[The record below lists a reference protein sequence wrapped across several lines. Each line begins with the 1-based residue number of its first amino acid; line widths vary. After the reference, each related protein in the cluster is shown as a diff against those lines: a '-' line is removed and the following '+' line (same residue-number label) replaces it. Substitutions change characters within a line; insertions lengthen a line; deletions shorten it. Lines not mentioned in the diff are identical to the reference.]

1 MKKSTKL
8 LLILLVML
16 LAFSLVIMAAC
27 DPPADENSGTE
38 DNDTETVTDSSAISN
53 GSFASATG
61 PTASY
66 VKTNVTGWTI
76 SSGGSLSSS
85 NSDVTV
91 GVVDLFGDS
100 GNQDAINSFNAR
112 KGEIKAEVDF
122 PGVDPKTPKT
132 GDKYSDTNALVISI
146 GGSNKGSIYFSA
158 SDEATVKAGK
168 YYKLTISVWTHLLNN
183 NGQPLNGAAIVVR
196 GDTSVDYFSIDTQK
210 NWQTYEIY
218 IEGSDF
224 EDREISIQL
233 WLGHGPANFGS
244 TSSSNSNYS
253 PYFENGVNPY
263 LAKGTV
269 FFDNVKLDEV
279 TAAEFTDAFNDV
291 VNAKENS
298 SEYADGYNQ
307 RYDSLS
313 VEKSDGGRLTAV
325 SMIYPDP
332 NFTAY
337 RAHTSSSSASTT
349 KFFHSAKLG
358 EPENYTFVVGKEGL
372 SSSEKNK
379 FPSYS
384 TSANNDNPKGI
395 FDYSKLYELLLDE
408 DGNPATKGGDVT
420 ADGTTYQYTDLY
432 HKLDSEF
439 HAPPIDDF
447 YTVDSATGKLTPK
460 TSPDGNSKDS
470 TALLIYHPENAI
482 SGGGYQSDYE
492 YKFEKNKYYVI
503 SVWVYIWVPKID
515 KPQIPRYTGMS
526 GVTSSEYEK
535 NYDEWMDRFES
546 ADNAPVYDEEADNY
560 DADYNE
566 FYKFMTW
573 LKQANGEDEEYNE
586 ANDVPKREPTTDEIA
601 EDTTDEDKLDEL
613 GFRKFYEDYYL
624 TDYQEYKNGELKDYE
639 DYMQFV
645 KKDDGADKDGDRAY
659 EPKATVKLTGADIDD
674 KNSTSAAIGSW
685 EKITFYVQGNALAD
699 RNLQLEF
706 WYGEGEWDDDTSLY
720 PGGCFF
726 DNLTVTV
733 YDEMPT
739 IENADWQQIS
749 VIEADSYEV
758 FELDNKV
765 WGTEPDYSISV
776 STKKTVSDEEE
787 ERWYYKPVDD
797 RSKEENF
804 DVKFIP
810 YDIAS
815 KDGSIG
821 AFSFI
826 KTKEGGD
833 TEDTTVKFDV
843 IQYSHTDYTAS
854 TLYFIPKYTEDA
866 GTEATSELHIT
877 PNKFYRLSL
886 WAKTANFAEG
896 SKFNVRVFDRE
907 TDEIIN
913 SSAAVTG
920 IGELSDWTEISI
932 LFRANAVTANDI
944 YIVIEFGE
952 GDFFDDDGHAEG
964 TIYLSAFT
972 YQELSYSEYN
982 DASTGTY
989 VKKASLA
996 SSGSYGSV
1004 SNGNFGTI
1012 STDNYSEDEDR
1023 EEGEE
1028 SIFDENGNLTGVADP
1043 DSWDDS
1049 TAHTPIAAPTVS
1061 TSEHGHIAWSVD
1073 GALEA
1078 LLRKGGVTFYI
1089 FMNDFLV
1096 SEGVTDD
1103 DVPVGSLTVNAENLE
1118 AETDGDFDF
1127 TYGEKE
1133 GETLDNGEY
1142 YVRMVYTDGDKYYV
1156 SAASSVVSITPAK
1169 DMGDNTI
1176 KDVPSALGEDA
1187 VIMGVINS
1195 EKYDFSEVGLDKN
1208 YDLYD
1213 STENST
1219 EDSTEDSGYR
1229 STSSKNLLMIH
1240 SKYETYAGYQS
1251 SSVTFSANSYYRI
1264 SVWVKTIG
1272 DAKASVTLANTSN
1285 AYELNTEYPGYDSA
1299 NNGRYEGYV
1308 NINTGD
1314 KWMRLDFYVS
1324 TGMNS
1329 ARAEIELSLGNK
1341 YANNTL
1347 ELAAGGT
1354 VTVGD
1359 KEESYD
1365 AVKVSYGLSSGT
1377 VFFDDVYMTSIEEDV
1392 YNSLV
1397 YGFGNPDETAEEDLR
1412 EELLKDNGAF
1422 YGVTADEINA
1432 MDKDALIEKL
1442 AEVREYNID
1451 VTGNETDGY
1460 NVDYKTA
1467 PYLDETTGIGNY
1479 FHNGYV
1485 FKLIKRFT
1493 DSFDNYD
1500 ERDEEELYQGD
1511 EPASYDHHAYT
1522 GFSQGK
1528 DDNPTILFGVYDR
1541 EYDLEN
1547 STYIGRLFSNEDN
1560 TALNKADITE
1570 EALMRFLS
1578 TGADDGDDK
1587 VLLLANLGE
1596 AGGQYYR
1603 SSSSFSFSAES
1614 YYKITFRAKYL
1625 PLGEAGHTEFRFVY
1639 NTSDNKYEALTIT
1652 PNSINDINYTT
1663 YSFYFYN
1670 ENGSSLSAYLQFN
1683 LGSNESIGDGE
1694 REELFNNGFLLV
1706 DNVTI
1711 ENITEV
1717 NVDAE
1722 GVPGE
1727 YNAYLNNELEKGIVT
1742 GGYVNELVETEE
1754 NPEDDPED
1762 DPDEGGNKINP
1773 QVWLIVSSVVIG
1785 VIIIAVV
1792 IVLTYRKLKDKVSK
1806 KLKKTKVES
1815 KVPTDLEE
1823 RAKKNELNR
1832 KAENKKTDI
1841 NAEDYRD

>member
-85 NSDVTV
+85 NSDVTA

-183 NGQPLNGAAIVVR
+183 DGQPLNGAAIVVR

-244 TSSSNSNYS
+244 TSSTNSNYS

-298 SEYADGYNQ
+298 SDYADGYNQ

-395 FDYSKLYELLLDE
+395 FDFSKFYELQVGE
-408 DGNPATKGGDVT
+408 NGNAATEGDKDAVEYT
-420 ADGTTYQYTDLY
+420 IGDKTYYYTDLY
-432 HKLDSEF
+432 NKLDSEF
-439 HAPPIDDF
+439 HAPPIGDF
-447 YTVDSATGKLTPK
+447 YSVNSATGKLTPNLP
-460 TSPDGNSKDS
+460 SDGNSKDS

-492 YKFEKNKYYVI
+492 FKFEKNKYYVI
-503 SVWVYIWVPKID
+503 SVWVYIWVPEIE
-515 KPQIPRYTGMS
+515 KPRIPRYTGMS
-526 GVTSSEYEK
+526 GVTSSEYENK
-535 NYDEWMDRFES
+535 YDEWMEKFGNGE
-546 ADNAPVYDEEADNY
+546 APVDNEEADNY

-573 LKQANGEDEEYNE
+573 INKAEAGDVPGESSEGEDESESE
-586 ANDVPKREPTTDEIA
+586 
-601 EDTTDEDKLDEL
+601 
-613 GFRKFYEDYYL
+613 FRKFYEDYYR
-624 TDYQEYKNGELKDYE
+624 TDYLEYKNGELQDYE
-639 DYMQFV
+639 DYMEFV
-645 KKDDGADKDGDRAY
+645 PSDSVEDPNDR
-659 EPKATVKLTGADIDD
+659 EEDPKATVKLTGADLEDAY
-674 KNSTSAAIGSW
+674 STSAAIGGW
-685 EKITFYVQGNALAD
+685 EQVTLYVQGNALAD
-699 RNLQLEF
+699 RNLQLEL
-706 WYGEGEWDDDTSLY
+706 WYGEGEWDDDTLY

-726 DNLTVTV
+726 DNLTVQV
-733 YDEMPT
+733 YDDVDKIPDELKDK
-739 IENADWQQIS
+739 EWQQIS
-749 VIEADSYEV
+749 VIEADSYDE
-758 FELDNKV
+758 FDLDNKV

-776 STKKTVSDEEE
+776 STKKTVSDEAKD
-787 ERWYYKPVDD
+787 WYYKPVDD

-815 KDGSIG
+815 EDGSIG
-821 AFSFI
+821 AFSFK

-833 TEDTTVKFDV
+833 IEDTTVEFDV

-854 TLYFIPKYTEDA
+854 TLYFIPSYTPANDKT
-866 GTEATSELHIT
+866 GTAATSGLHIT

-896 SKFNVRVFDRE
+896 STFNVRVFDRE

-1023 EEGEE
+1023 EEGE
-1028 SIFDENGNLTGVADP
+1028 SIFDDGNLTGVADP

-1061 TSEHGHIAWSVD
+1061 TSEHSHIAWSVD

-1078 LLRKGGVTFYI
+1078 LLRKGVTFYI
-1089 FMNDFLV
+1089 FMNDCPV
-1096 SEGVTDD
+1096 IDGEMSETED
-1103 DVPVGSLTVNAENLE
+1103 DVAVGKLVVGGTDEESVPVPEKAP
-1118 AETDGDFDF
+1118 DGDFDF
-1127 TYGEKE
+1127 TYGKKE
-1133 GETLDNGEY
+1133 GETLYKGEY
-1142 YVRMVYTDGDKYYV
+1142 YVRMVYTDGGKYYV
-1156 SAASSVVSITPAK
+1156 SAASSVVNIEAT
-1169 DMGDNTI
+1169 DIGNNTI
-1176 KDVPSALGEDA
+1176 SELEGVPPALGEDA

-1195 EKYDFSEVGLDKN
+1195 EYYDFSEVGRDKN

-1213 STENST
+1213 STEN
-1219 EDSTEDSGYR
+1219 SGYR

-1354 VTVGD
+1354 VTVD
-1359 KEESYD
+1359 NKEESYD

-1442 AEVREYNID
+1442 AEVREFK
-1451 VTGNETDGY
+1451 VSVNENT
-1460 NVDYKTA
+1460 VDYTSGMMN
-1467 PYLDETTGIGNY
+1467 LSETTGTGSFFN
-1479 FHNGYV
+1479 NDYV
-1485 FKLIKRFT
+1485 FKLIMRFT

-1522 GFSQGK
+1522 GFDQGE
-1528 DDNPTILFGVYDR
+1528 DDAPNILYGVYDR

-1547 STYIGRLFSNEDN
+1547 STYIGRLFSNEGN

-1727 YNAYLNNELEKGIVT
+1727 YTQYINGELTGAVT

-1841 NAEDYRD
+1841 DAEDYRD

>member
-85 NSDVTV
+85 NSDVTA

-112 KGEIKAEVDF
+112 KGEINAEIDF

-146 GGSNKGSIYFSA
+146 DGDGSNKGSIYFSA
-158 SDEATVKAGK
+158 SDEAVVKSGK
-168 YYKLTISVWTHLLNN
+168 YYKLTLSVWTHLLNN
-183 NGQPLNGAAIVVR
+183 DGQPLNGAAIVIR

-298 SEYADGYNQ
+298 SDYADGYNQ

-395 FDYSKLYELLLDE
+395 FDFSKFYELQVDE
-408 DGNPATKGGDVT
+408 NGKPATKGDKDAVEYTIGDKK
-420 ADGTTYQYTDLY
+420 YYYTDLY
-432 HKLDSEF
+432 NKLDSEF
-439 HAPPIDDF
+439 HAPPIDAF
-447 YTVDSATGKLTPK
+447 YTVDSATGKLTPI
-460 TSPDGNSKDS
+460 TLPDGEAKDS

-492 YKFEKNKYYVI
+492 FKFEKNKYYVI
-503 SVWVYIWVPKID
+503 SVWVYIWVPEID
-515 KPQIPRYTGMS
+515 VPRIPRYTGMD
-526 GVTSSEYEK
+526 GVTATEYDN
-535 NYDEWMDRFES
+535 NYDQWLADFE
-546 ADNAPVYDEEADNY
+546 AGKQPVTDEDDDNY

-573 LKQANGEDEEYNE
+573 LKQANGEDETYNAE
-586 ANDVPKREPTTDEIA
+586 NDVDKRVPNENSGKEDES
-601 EDTTDEDKLDEL
+601 EFSD
-613 GFRKFYEDYYL
+613 FYNDYYL
-624 TDYQEYKNGELKDYE
+624 TDYQEYKNGDLKDYE

-645 KKDDGADKDGDRAY
+645 KKDDGADEDVNKANK
-659 EPKATVKLTGADIDD
+659 PKATVKLTGADIDD
-674 KNSTSAAIGSW
+674 KYSTSEDIGVW
-685 EKITFYVQGNALAD
+685 EEITFYVQGNALAD

-706 WYGEGEWDDDTSLY
+706 WYGEGEWGDDTLY

-726 DNLTVTV
+726 DNLTVQV
-733 YDEMPT
+733 YDDVDKIPDELKD
-739 IENADWQQIS
+739 EEWQQIS
-749 VIEADSYEV
+749 VIEADSYSA
-758 FELDNKV
+758 FGLHDR
-765 WGTEPDYSISV
+765 TEPDDSIPV
-776 STKKTVSDEEE
+776 STEKTVSDEDEGG
-787 ERWYYKPVDD
+787 WYYKPVDD

-821 AFSFI
+821 AFSF
-826 KTKEGGD
+826 TKAAESGD
-833 TEDTTVKFDV
+833 PADYEVQFDV

-854 TLYFIPKYTEDA
+854 TLYFIPKYNA

-1023 EEGEE
+1023 EDGE
-1028 SIFDENGNLTGVADP
+1028 SIFDDGNLTGVADP

-1061 TSEHGHIAWSVD
+1061 TSEHSHIAWSVD

-1078 LLRKGGVTFYI
+1078 LLRKGVTFYI
-1089 FMNDFLV
+1089 FMNDFTEEDGSV
-1096 SEGVTDD
+1096 AD
-1103 DVPVGSLTVNAENLE
+1103 DVPVYSLTVDEKENKNNLPKK
-1118 AETDGDFDF
+1118 ATDGDFDF
-1127 TYGEKE
+1127 TYGNPDKD
-1133 GETLDNGEY
+1133 GKTLYNGEY
-1142 YVRMVYTDGDKYYV
+1142 YVRMVYTDGGKYYV
-1156 SAASSVVSITPAK
+1156 SAASSVVNITGATAIDENK
-1169 DMGDNTI
+1169 KISGLEN
-1176 KDVPSALGEDA
+1176 VPSALGEDA

-1195 EKYDFSEVGLDKN
+1195 EYYDFSEVGRDKN

-1213 STENST
+1213 STEN
-1219 EDSTEDSGYR
+1219 SGYR

-1264 SVWVKTIG
+1264 SVWVKTIEG
-1272 DAKASVTLANTSN
+1272 AKASVTLANTSN

-1308 NINTGD
+1308 NINTGG

-1347 ELAAGGT
+1347 ELAAGDT

-1377 VFFDDVYMTSIEEDV
+1377 VFFDDVYMTSIDEAE
-1392 YNSLV
+1392 YNALV
-1397 YGFGNPDETAEEDLR
+1397 YGFNNPEEADEEELK
-1412 EELLKDNGAF
+1412 EELLKKNGDKYF
-1422 YGVTADEINA
+1422 YGLTAEEAAEIETMEKDE
-1432 MDKDALIEKL
+1432 LIDKL
-1442 AEVREYNID
+1442 AEVREYNI

-1460 NVDYKTA
+1460 TVNYQTA

-1727 YNAYLNNELEKGIVT
+1727 YNAYLNNELEEGIVT

-1841 NAEDYRD
+1841 DAEDYRD

>member
-66 VKTNVTGWTI
+66 VKNNVTGWTI

-85 NSDVTV
+85 NSDVAA

-112 KGEIKAEVDF
+112 KGEINAEIDF

-146 GGSNKGSIYFSA
+146 DGSNKGSIYFSA
-158 SDEATVKAGK
+158 SDEAVVKSGK
-168 YYKLTISVWTHLLNN
+168 YYKLTLSVWTHLLNN
-183 NGQPLNGAAIVVR
+183 DGQPLNGAAIVIR

-298 SEYADGYNQ
+298 SDYADGYNQ

-337 RAHTSSSSASTT
+337 RAHASSSSASTT

-379 FPSYS
+379 FPGYS

-395 FDYSKLYELLLDE
+395 FDFSKFYELQVDE
-408 DGNPATKGGDVT
+408 NGKPATKGDKDAVEYKIGDK
-420 ADGTTYQYTDLY
+420 TYFYTDLY
-432 HKLDSEF
+432 NKLDSEF
-439 HAPPIDDF
+439 HAPPIDAF

-460 TSPDGNSKDS
+460 TLPSDGNSKDS

-503 SVWVYIWVPKID
+503 SVWVYIWVPEID
-515 KPQIPRYTGMS
+515 KPRIPRYTGMS

-546 ADNAPVYDEEADNY
+546 EDNDPVYDEDDPDYND
-560 DADYNE
+560 DADYRE

-573 LKQANGEDEEYNE
+573 INEASKENRVPDENSGKEDESEFS
-586 ANDVPKREPTTDEIA
+586 D
-601 EDTTDEDKLDEL
+601 
-613 GFRKFYEDYYL
+613 FYYDYY
-624 TDYQEYKNGELKDYE
+624 TTTYQEYLHGDLQDYN
-639 DYMQFV
+639 DYMEFV
-645 KKDDGADKDGDRAY
+645 PSDSVEDPDNKAKQ
-659 EPKATVKLTGADIDD
+659 PQATVKLTGADIDD
-674 KNSTSAAIGSW
+674 KYSTSAAIGGW
-685 EKITFYVQGNALAD
+685 EEITFYVQGNALAD

-706 WYGEGEWDDDTSLY
+706 WYGEGEWGDDTLY

-726 DNLTVTV
+726 DNLTVSV
-733 YDEMPT
+733 YEEMPD
-739 IENADWQQIS
+739 IADAKWQQIS
-749 VIEADSYEV
+749 VIEADSYSA
-758 FELDNKV
+758 FGLHDR
-765 WGTEPDYSISV
+765 TEPDDSIPV
-776 STKKTVSDEEE
+776 STKKVVSDEDKGG
-787 ERWYYKPVDD
+787 WYYKPVDD

-815 KDGSIG
+815 EDGSIG

-826 KTKEGGD
+826 KTKEGGEI
-833 TEDTTVKFDV
+833 EDTTVEFDV

-854 TLYFIPKYTEDA
+854 TLYFIPYTPADVGA
-866 GTEATSELHIT
+866 GTEATWDLHIT

-896 SKFNVRVFDRE
+896 STFNVRVFDRE

-1023 EEGEE
+1023 EEGE
-1028 SIFDENGNLTGVADP
+1028 SIFDDDGNLTGVADP

-1061 TSEHGHIAWSVD
+1061 TSEHRYIAWSVD

-1078 LLRKGGVTFYI
+1078 LLREGVTFYI
-1089 FMNDFLV
+1089 FMNDCPV
-1096 SEGVTDD
+1096 IDGETSETED
-1103 DVPVGSLTVNAENLE
+1103 DVAFGKLVVGGTDGLSVPEKAP
-1118 AETDGDFDF
+1118 DGDFDF
-1127 TYGEKE
+1127 TFGDPDKDKN
-1133 GETLDNGEY
+1133 TLYNGEY
-1142 YVRMVYTDGDKYYV
+1142 YVRMVYTDGNKYYV
-1156 SAASSVVSITPAK
+1156 SAASSVVNITGAK
-1169 DMGDNTI
+1169 DIGDNTI
-1176 KDVPSALGEDA
+1176 SKLEGVPPALGEDA

-1195 EKYDFSEVGLDKN
+1195 EKYDDFSEVVPEVVPGEK

-1213 STENST
+1213 SKENSG
-1219 EDSTEDSGYR
+1219 GYR

-1264 SVWVKTIG
+1264 SVWVKTIE

-1308 NINTGD
+1308 NINTGG

-1354 VTVGD
+1354 VTVD
-1359 KEESYD
+1359 NKEESYD

-1377 VFFDDVYMTSIEEDV
+1377 VFFDDVYMTSIDEAE
-1392 YNSLV
+1392 YNALV
-1397 YGFGNPDETAEEDLR
+1397 YGFNNPEEADEEELK
-1412 EELLKDNGAF
+1412 EELLKKNGDEYF
-1422 YGVTADEINA
+1422 YGLTAEEAAEIETMEKDE
-1432 MDKDALIEKL
+1432 LIDKL
-1442 AEVREYNID
+1442 AEVREYNI

-1460 NVDYKTA
+1460 TVDYKNA

-1522 GFSQGK
+1522 GFSQGE

-1570 EALMRFLS
+1570 EELMRFLS

-1652 PNSINDINYTT
+1652 PNSINDTNYTT

-1727 YNAYLNNELEKGIVT
+1727 YNAYLNNELEEGIVT

-1754 NPEDDPED
+1754 NPEDDPDD
-1762 DPDEGGNKINP
+1762 DPDEDGNKINP

-1832 KAENKKTDI
+1832 KSENKKTDI
-1841 NAEDYRD
+1841 DAEDYRD